1 MLTDRDS
8 DTATAERAEDLK
20 KDFDQ
25 ASLIEVEITTSATFE
40 KEIISANGDGSG
52 KEILIKALQVTGP
65 RLGAQLAAS
74 LGAKPIDS
82 DSFFDVIKSY
92 KAEFAFNLLAEL
104 GSAGKGT
111 FQIPAYIR
119 AGFDFLQRQP

>member
-25 ASLIEVEITTSATFE
+25 ANLIEVEITTNATFE
-40 KEIISANGDGSG
+40 KELIGANRDGSG
-52 KEILIKALQVTGP
+52 KEILIKALQITRP
-65 RLGAQLAAS
+65 RLGTQLAAS
-74 LGAKPIDS
+74 LGAKPIDTK
-82 DSFFDVIKSY
+82 SFFDIIKSY
-92 KAEFAFNLLAEL
+92 KAEFAFNLLAEI
-104 GSAGKGT
+104 GSASKSA

-119 AGFDFLQRQP
+119 AGFDFLQRQS